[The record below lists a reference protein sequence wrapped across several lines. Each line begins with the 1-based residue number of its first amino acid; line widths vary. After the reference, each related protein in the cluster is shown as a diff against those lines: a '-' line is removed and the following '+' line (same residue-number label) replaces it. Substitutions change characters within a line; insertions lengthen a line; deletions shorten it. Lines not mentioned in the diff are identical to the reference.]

1 MPHQFYAIR
10 KIAHLQIMPPSAMMW
25 SKEAIS
31 LRREKR
37 WIHPDAAEYRLL
49 FETMVWFRNKLLQ
62 RGIDSVDVD
71 RLLIRL
77 SKAKRTN
84 G

>member
-1 MPHQFYAIR
+1 M
-10 KIAHLQIMPPSAMMW
+10 
-25 SKEAIS
+25 
-31 LRREKR
+31 RREKR
-37 WIHPDAAEYRLL
+37 WIYLDATEYQLL
-49 FETMVWFRNKLLQ
+49 FEAMVWFRNRLLQ

-77 SKAKRTN
+77 SKAKHIY

>member
-10 KIAHLQIMPPSAMMW
+10 KIAHLQTSPPSAMMW

-37 WIHPDAAEYRLL
+37 WIHLDAAEYRLL

>member
-1 MPHQFYAIR
+1 
-10 KIAHLQIMPPSAMMW
+10 MMW
-25 SKEAIS
+25 SKEAI
-31 LRREKR
+31 LMRREKR
-37 WIHPDAAEYRLL
+37 WINLDAAEYWLL
-49 FETMVWFRNKLLQ
+49 FETMVWFRNSLLL

-71 RLLIRL
+71 RIIIRL

>member
-1 MPHQFYAIR
+1 M
-10 KIAHLQIMPPSAMMW
+10 
-25 SKEAIS
+25 
-31 LRREKR
+31 RREKR
-37 WIHPDAAEYRLL
+37 WINLDAAEYWLL
-49 FETMVWFRNKLLQ
+49 FETMVWFRNSLLL

-71 RLLIRL
+71 RIIIRL

>member
-1 MPHQFYAIR
+1 M
-10 KIAHLQIMPPSAMMW
+10 
-25 SKEAIS
+25 
-31 LRREKR
+31 RREKR
-37 WIHPDAAEYRLL
+37 WIHLDAAEYRRL